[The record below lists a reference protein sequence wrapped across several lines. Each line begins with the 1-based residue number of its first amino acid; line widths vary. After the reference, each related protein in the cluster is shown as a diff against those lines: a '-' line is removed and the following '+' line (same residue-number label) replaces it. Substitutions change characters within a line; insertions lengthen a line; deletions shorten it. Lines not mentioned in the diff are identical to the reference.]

1 MKNQTKHFAEL
12 NFEERNKLLALPP
25 SQWKED
31 SPIYFKDYARTADKT
46 ALAKSIVKLVI
57 LGDDENTD
65 ERAIELLKYLN
76 SFADRVAL
84 AEELVDKD
92 NYQEFSPFDDSWEC
106 SEEQQTIIDN
116 YDGLDAYVY
125 AATLE
130 LAENFTDGGYADV
143 EEVVRLFEGEG
154 LDDIVKI
161 REAKSMKESRL
172 S

>member
-1 MKNQTKHFAEL
+1 MENQTKHFVEL
-12 NFEERNKLLALPP
+12 DLEERNKLLALPP

-46 ALAKSIVKLVI
+46 ALAESIINLVI
-57 LGDDENTD
+57 LGENGNTD

-84 AEELVDKD
+84 AEELVDDD
-92 NYQEFSPFDDSWEC
+92 NFQEFSPFDDGWEC

-116 YDGLDAYVY
+116 YDGLDAFVY

-130 LAENFTDGGYADV
+130 LAENFTEGGYADT

-154 LDDIVKI
+154 LDDIVKK
-161 REAKSMKESRL
+161 RNER
-172 S
+172 